1 MKYNYTIDIYILHAC
16 YPRPYRTLS
25 GTVEAERYSTACQ
38 QAWQRINAECEE
50 MRQETG
56 QQTAAGHFIVNPES

>member
-1 MKYNYTIDIYILHAC
+1 MKYSYTIDIYTLDESQA
-16 YPRPYRTLS
+16 RPYRTLS
-25 GTVEAERYSTACQ
+25 GTVEAERYSSACQ

-56 QQTAAGHFIVNPES
+56 QQTAASHFIVNPE